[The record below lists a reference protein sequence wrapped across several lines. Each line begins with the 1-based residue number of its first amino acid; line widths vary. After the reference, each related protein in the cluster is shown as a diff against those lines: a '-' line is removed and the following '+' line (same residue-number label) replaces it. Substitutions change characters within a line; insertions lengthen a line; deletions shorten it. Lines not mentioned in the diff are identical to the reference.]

1 MDNWSFGLTMTLAG
15 MGVTLITLYL
25 LTLLIR
31 LLNKLFP
38 YKKEEEE
45 PSKS

>member
-1 MDNWSFGLTMTLAG
+1 VAG
-15 MGVTLITLYL
+15 MGVTFITLYL

-38 YKKEEEE
+38 FKKEEE
-45 PSKS
+45 SKGKNLNEH